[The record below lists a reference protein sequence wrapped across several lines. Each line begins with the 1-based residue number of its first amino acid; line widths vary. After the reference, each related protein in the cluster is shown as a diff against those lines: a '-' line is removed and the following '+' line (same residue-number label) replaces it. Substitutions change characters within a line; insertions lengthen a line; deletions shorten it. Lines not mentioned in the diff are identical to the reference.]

1 MEQIFVIG
9 AGTMGLDIAQT
20 FAQAGY
26 KAVVRD
32 VNNEILAR
40 ANERL
45 QGGLKKRV
53 ARGKLAQQEAD
64 ALLSRISFT
73 TELAPAKEAALVIE
87 AIVERAE
94 IKKSVFQELDGIC
107 PDGTIFASNTSSISI
122 TDIASATKRPDRFI
136 GMHFFNPATVMKLVE
151 VIRGVG
157 TSEETF
163 AAVERLARAIGKE
176 PVEVQEG
183 PGFVVNRILVP
194 MINEAI
200 GLYAEGIA
208 SAEGIDAAM
217 RLGCNHPMGP
227 LELGDLIGLDVV
239 LAIMDTLFEETH
251 DVKYRANPLLRKYVR
266 GGLLGRKAGR
276 GFYEYAK
283 KQ

>member
-217 RLGCNHPMGP
+217 RLGCNHPLGP

-251 DVKYRANPLLRKYVR
+251 DVKYRAHPLLRKYVR

>member
-107 PDGTIFASNTSSISI
+107 PDETIFASNTSSISI

-176 PVEVQEG
+176 PVGVKEG
-183 PGFVVNRILVP
+183 PGFVVNRSLVP
-194 MINEAI
+194 MINGAI

-251 DVKYRANPLLRKYVR
+251 DVKYRAHPLLRKYVR

>member
-9 AGTMGLDIAQT
+9 AGTMGLDITQT

-251 DVKYRANPLLRKYVR
+251 DVKYRAHPLLRKYVR

>member
-26 KAVVRD
+26 KVAVRD

-45 QGGLKKRV
+45 QGGLKKRI

-107 PDGTIFASNTSSISI
+107 PDETIFASNTSSISI

-251 DVKYRANPLLRKYVR
+251 DVKYRAHPLLRKYVR

>member
-1 MEQIFVIG
+1 
-9 AGTMGLDIAQT
+9 
-20 FAQAGY
+20 
-26 KAVVRD
+26 
-32 VNNEILAR
+32 
-40 ANERL
+40 
-45 QGGLKKRV
+45 
-53 ARGKLAQQEAD
+53 
-64 ALLSRISFT
+64 
-73 TELAPAKEAALVIE
+73 
-87 AIVERAE
+87 
-94 IKKSVFQELDGIC
+94 
-107 PDGTIFASNTSSISI
+107 
-122 TDIASATKRPDRFI
+122 
-136 GMHFFNPATVMKLVE
+136 MHFFNPATVMKLVE

-251 DVKYRANPLLRKYVR
+251 DVKYRAHPLLRKYVR

>member
-26 KAVVRD
+26 KVAVRD

-45 QGGLKKRV
+45 QGGLKKRI

-122 TDIASATKRPDRFI
+122 TGIASATKRPDRFTAV
-136 GMHFFNPATVMKLVE
+136 HFFNPATVMKLVE

-251 DVKYRANPLLRKYVR
+251 DVKYRAHPLLRKYVR

>member
-26 KAVVRD
+26 KVAVRD

-94 IKKSVFQELDGIC
+94 IKKIVFQELDGIC
-107 PDGTIFASNTSSISI
+107 PDETIFASNTSSISI

-251 DVKYRANPLLRKYVR
+251 DVKYRAHPLLRKYVR

>member
-107 PDGTIFASNTSSISI
+107 PDETIFASNTSSISI
-122 TDIASATKRPDRFI
+122 TDIASATKRPARLI
-136 GMHFFNPATVMKLVE
+136 GMHFFNPATLMKIVE

-251 DVKYRANPLLRKYVR
+251 DVKYRAHPLLRKYVR

>member
-45 QGGLKKRV
+45 QGGLKKRI

-107 PDGTIFASNTSSISI
+107 PDETIFASNTSSISI

-251 DVKYRANPLLRKYVR
+251 DVKYRAHPLLRKYVR

>member
-217 RLGCNHPMGP
+217 RLGCNDPMGP

-251 DVKYRANPLLRKYVR
+251 DVKYRAHPLLRKYVR

>member
-26 KAVVRD
+26 KVAVRD

-227 LELGDLIGLDVV
+227 LELGDLIGLEKR
-239 LAIMDTLFEETH
+239 MM
-251 DVKYRANPLLRKYVR
+251 
-266 GGLLGRKAGR
+266 
-276 GFYEYAK
+276 
-283 KQ
+283 

>member
-32 VNNEILAR
+32 VNNKILAR

-45 QGGLKKRV
+45 QSGLKKRV
-53 ARGKLAQQEAD
+53 GRGKLAQQEAD

-251 DVKYRANPLLRKYVR
+251 DVKYRAHPLLRKYVR

>member
-26 KAVVRD
+26 KVAVRD

-45 QGGLKKRV
+45 QGGLKKRI

-208 SAEGIDAAM
+208 SAEGIDAAD
-217 RLGCNHPMGP
+217 RLGCKHPMGP

-251 DVKYRANPLLRKYVR
+251 DVKYRAHPLLRKYVR

>member
-26 KAVVRD
+26 KVAVRD
-32 VNNEILAR
+32 VKNEILAR

-251 DVKYRANPLLRKYVR
+251 DVKYRAHPLLRKYVR

>member
-251 DVKYRANPLLRKYVR
+251 DVKYRAHPLLRKYVR

>member
-1 MEQIFVIG
+1 MEQLFVIG

-26 KAVVRD
+26 KVAVRD

-45 QGGLKKRV
+45 QGGLKKRI
-53 ARGKLAQQEAD
+53 ARCKLAQQEAD

-251 DVKYRANPLLRKYVR
+251 DVKYRAHPLLRKYVR

>member
-26 KAVVRD
+26 KVAVRD

-251 DVKYRANPLLRKYVR
+251 DVKYRAHPLLRKYVR

>member
-26 KAVVRD
+26 KVAVRD

-45 QGGLKKRV
+45 QGGLKKRI

-251 DVKYRANPLLRKYVR
+251 DVKYRAHPLLRKYVR

>member
-45 QGGLKKRV
+45 QGGLKKRI

-73 TELAPAKEAALVIE
+73 TEHAPAKEAALVIE

-107 PDGTIFASNTSSISI
+107 PDETIFASNTSSISI

-251 DVKYRANPLLRKYVR
+251 DVKYRAHPLLRKYVR

>member
-26 KAVVRD
+26 KVAVRD

-107 PDGTIFASNTSSISI
+107 PDETIFASNTSSISI

-251 DVKYRANPLLRKYVR
+251 DVKYRAHPLLRKYVR

>member
-45 QGGLKKRV
+45 QSGLKKRV

-251 DVKYRANPLLRKYVR
+251 DVKYRAHPLLRKYVR

>member
-107 PDGTIFASNTSSISI
+107 PDGTIFASNPSSISI

-251 DVKYRANPLLRKYVR
+251 DVKYRAHPLLRKYVR

>member
-26 KAVVRD
+26 KVAVRD

-45 QGGLKKRV
+45 QGGLKKRI

-122 TDIASATKRPDRFI
+122 TDIASATKLPDRFI

-200 GLYAEGIA
+200 GHYAEGIA

-251 DVKYRANPLLRKYVR
+251 DVKYRAHPLLRKYVR

>member
-9 AGTMGLDIAQT
+9 VGTMGLDIAQT

-26 KAVVRD
+26 KVAVRD

-107 PDGTIFASNTSSISI
+107 PDETIFASNTSSISI

-251 DVKYRANPLLRKYVR
+251 DVKYRAHPLLRKYVR

>member
-239 LAIMDTLFEETH
+239 LSIMDTLFEETH
-251 DVKYRANPLLRKYVR
+251 DVKYRAHPLLRKYVR

>member
-251 DVKYRANPLLRKYVR
+251 DVKCRAHPLLRKYVR